1 MIKLLGSV
9 PRKVTVALS
18 GGVDSM
24 VLLDFLSRNHQVD
37 AAFFNHGT
45 SNSERAEEFVSTYC
59 ADKKIVLHKGKIH
72 HAHRG
77 REQSPEE
84 HWREERYDFLR
95 QFETVVT
102 AHHLD
107 DVVETWVWS
116 SLHGTSS
123 LMPYRRGNV
132 VRPFLLN
139 RKYDLEDWAR
149 RKNVKWIEDTSN
161 NDIGYTRNFI
171 RHQLMPGILL
181 VNPGIHTML
190 RKKLVERQKDSPNP
204 LTDK

>member
-1 MIKLLGSV
+1 MIKLLGKL
-9 PRKVTVALS
+9 PRKITVALS

-24 VLLDFLSRNHQVD
+24 ALLDFLHRNHQVD

-45 SNSERAEEFVSTYC
+45 ENSDRAQEFVVKFCTE
-59 ADKKIVLHKGKIH
+59 KNIKLHLGKIYTV
-72 HAHRG
+72 HRG

-84 HWREERYDFLR
+84 HWREERYNFLG

-107 DVVETWVWS
+107 DVAETWVWS

-132 VRPFLLN
+132 FRPFLLN

-149 RKNVKWIEDTSN
+149 RKNVRWIEDASN
-161 NDIGYTRNFI
+161 NDIAYTRNYI
-171 RHQLMPGILL
+171 RHQLMPGVLR

-190 RKKLVERQKDSPNP
+190 RKKLEERQKMEEQRV
-204 LTDK
+204 DK

>member
-9 PRKVTVALS
+9 PRKITVALS

-45 SNSERAEEFVSTYC
+45 ANSERAEAFVTKFCS
-59 ADKKIVLHKGKIH
+59 DKNITLHLGKVYNV
-72 HAHRG
+72 HRG

-84 HWREERYDFLR
+84 HWREERYNFLH
-95 QFETVVT
+95 QFSLVAT

-123 LMPYRRGNV
+123 LIPYRRGNV
-132 VRPFLLN
+132 IRPFLLN

-149 RKNVKWIEDTSN
+149 RKNVTWIEDSSN
-161 NDIGYTRNFI
+161 NDICYTRNYI
-171 RHQLMPGILL
+171 RHNLMPGVLR

-190 RKKLVERQKDSPNP
+190 RKKLVDRQKD
-204 LTDK
+204 